1 MLFMLLL
8 LPANMVAQT
17 DYDESVTLT
26 ELDGNPEGYR
36 DETYAN
42 LFDCKKENGNFS
54 KWCCKFNGSAYVIF
68 KASKAGIPVGYTITT
83 GDDNANLGCS
93 GRNPLSWK
101 LYGNNEGKD
110 GAWTLIDKVE
120 NDKVLQDKN
129 YTSYNFKCEGST
141 SYQYFKWEI
150 SAIHSGNTLQVGEF
164 ELKLQTC
171 SHKKANG
178 SSALGEVINTVETTC
193 AEQGYTT
200 HECSLCNSIVKVY
213 LNDKLKPHTLT
224 HHALKAATCTEAGII
239 EYWQC
244 SVCNKLF
251 SNEAATTEIADAT
264 SLEIPAK
271 GHQYN
276 SEGICTV
283 CSHETVKFTE
293 LAGDPV
299 GNSGETYANLFDGKK
314 EDGNFSK
321 WCGKFDSP
329 KGAYVIFEAN
339 KAGIPVG
346 YTITT
351 GDDNANWGCS
361 GRNPLSW
368 KLYGNNEGK
377 DGAWTLIDKVEND
390 KVLQDKNYT
399 SYDFTCEGSTS
410 YKYFKWEISAIHSG
424 STLQVGEFELKLKTC
439 SHKDAGGSSALGEI
453 INTVET
459 TCAEHGYTTHKCSIC
474 NSIVKVYK
482 DDVLKPHTLT
492 HHELKPATCTE
503 TGIREYWQ
511 CSVCNKL
518 FSDADAT
525 TEITDATSLEIPAN
539 GHKFDSEGNCT
550 GCQYKDSRYALFN
563 NLDGITDV
571 VITDN
576 GSYPWQM
583 LDLKAKGMEDLG
595 FTIPVDSK
603 GLMSSNYKVNNS
615 SSETVI
621 RFNVSKPLL
630 LTSQVLVSSQKT
642 WDKFVIYV
650 DNKLDLRIS
659 GEKQTECKVLLSVG
673 EHSLKLSYQK
683 DNGIY
688 ENADRAFL
696 YNLKTSTT
704 IDDYVADYESSNN
717 TLTFKRITSDNLE
730 DLDFHSIVVLRKA
743 QTVSDMCSLL
753 GIDTWRIKNIVFE
766 ENFKTYAPTS
776 LNSFFQYLNELEIIS
791 GLDYLN
797 TANVTNM
804 SDMFYKCNKLSS
816 LDLSNFNTANVT
828 NMYEM
833 FCDCNKL
840 SSLDLSNFNTA
851 KVTNMGNMFENC
863 NKLTSLDLTS
873 FNTAKVESMWKM
885 FYNCSALTTIYASDK
900 FVTDKVTNG
909 RLMFSGCTNLKGY
922 DSSKTDYT
930 YANYS
935 TDGYFSRPA
944 YAEFDESIGTLTF
957 KCDTS
962 IPEGTY
968 MLNVG
973 KSYPKWYAQRENIKK
988 VVFDTSLASTRA
1000 TNCYAWFSGCKN
1012 LTDIEGIENLNT
1024 ENVTNM
1030 NSMFDRCSAL
1040 TSLDL
1045 TNFNTAKV
1053 SDMSYMFMGCTALT
1067 TIFVSDKF
1075 VTDLVTSSDNMFHMC
1090 INLIGAIEYDGSK
1103 SDHTYANYENGYFSP
1118 EGGFHAYAEFDG
1130 TGTLTFRRGVSKPEE
1145 AYDLNEGANAPAW
1158 SDQSTNINKVV
1169 FDASFVNAR
1178 PTSCYKWFDMCTSLT
1193 EIEGIENLN
1202 TEKVT
1207 NMGFMFDG
1215 CTNLAQIEGIENLNT
1230 EEVTNMGFMF
1240 WGCNNLTTLDVSN
1253 FDTQKV
1259 EDMRN
1264 MFAACTNLE
1273 SLNVSNFNT
1282 QKVKYMSQMFHHCN
1296 SLTSLD
1302 VSNFD
1307 TQNVENMSYMFS
1319 WCTGLNSLDLSNFD
1333 TKEVTNMSSMFW
1345 NSSALKTIYVSDKF
1359 VTTNVSSGADMFKDC
1374 TSLKGAI
1381 PEYDKSKTDRTYA
1394 NYKTGYF
1401 SKLVGKNG
1409 DEKIGAAGETLATDN
1424 LILADGKDFVA
1435 YETFA
1440 AKEASYSRKIK
1451 EGTTWGTLCLPFAID
1466 QSQETECKFY
1476 RLTGIDNDNNC
1487 ITLESCEEGKI
1498 PAGTPVLFKMNEGE
1512 TSLSLSAKD
1521 ASIVKEP
1528 VAGTDSDVNLVGSFT
1543 KIGGKD
1549 NQGLDDNDYIIGKD
1563 KFWLVSDLDG
1573 GNGVGIKPMR
1583 AYIHPANE
1591 YQARAA
1597 MLSIGKG
1604 DGTTAIDNLN
1614 AISNDANAEY
1624 YDANGRRTNGLQ
1636 KGLNIVKRGSKTY
1649 KIMVK

>member
-1 MLFMLLL
+1 MSFDIFDDKQTNIKNHIVLIMKHFINQSHWPQVDRINNGGAKLCRFALFPLMLFMLLL

-36 DETYAN
+36 NETYAN
-42 LFDCKKENGNFS
+42 LFDRKKENGNFS

-68 KASKAGIPVGYTITT
+68 KASKAGVPMGYTITT
-83 GDDNANLGCS
+83 GNDNANSGCG

-101 LYGNNEGKD
+101 LYGNNTGKD
-110 GAWTLIDKVE
+110 EAWTLIDKVE
-120 NDKVLQDKN
+120 NDGVLKDEN
-129 YTSYNFKCEGST
+129 CTSYDFTCKCST

-150 SAIHSGNTLQVGEF
+150 LAIHSGSTLQVGEF

-171 SHKKANG
+171 SHKDATDG
-178 SSALGEVINTVETTC
+178 SSALGEAIETVEPTC
-193 AEQGYTT
+193 TEHGYTT
-200 HECSLCNSIVKVY
+200 HECSICHSTVKVY
-213 LNDKLKPHTLT
+213 KNDELKKHTLT

-251 SNEAATTEIADAT
+251 SNEAATTEIADAA

-563 NLDGITDV
+563 SLDGITDV

-642 WDKFVIYV
+642 WDKFYIYV

-873 FNTAKVESMWKM
+873 FNTAKVEYMWKM

-900 FVTDKVTNG
+900 FVTDKVTDNG
-909 RLMFSGCTNLKGY
+909 SKMFYGCKNLKGY
-922 DSSKTDYT
+922 DDSKIDYN
-930 YANYS
+930 YANCS

-1030 NSMFDRCSAL
+1030 NYMFDRCSAL
-1040 TSLDL
+1040 T
-1045 TNFNTAKV
+1045 
-1053 SDMSYMFMGCTALT
+1053 
-1067 TIFVSDKF
+1067 
-1075 VTDLVTSSDNMFHMC
+1075 
-1090 INLIGAIEYDGSK
+1090 
-1103 SDHTYANYENGYFSP
+1103 
-1118 EGGFHAYAEFDG
+1118 
-1130 TGTLTFRRGVSKPEE
+1130 
-1145 AYDLNEGANAPAW
+1145 
-1158 SDQSTNINKVV
+1158 
-1169 FDASFVNAR
+1169 
-1178 PTSCYKWFDMCTSLT
+1178 
-1193 EIEGIENLN
+1193 
-1202 TEKVT
+1202 
-1207 NMGFMFDG
+1207 
-1215 CTNLAQIEGIENLNT
+1215 
-1230 EEVTNMGFMF
+1230 
-1240 WGCNNLTTLDVSN
+1240 
-1253 FDTQKV
+1253 
-1259 EDMRN
+1259 
-1264 MFAACTNLE
+1264 
-1273 SLNVSNFNT
+1273 
-1282 QKVKYMSQMFHHCN
+1282 
-1296 SLTSLD
+1296 
-1302 VSNFD
+1302 
-1307 TQNVENMSYMFS
+1307 
-1319 WCTGLNSLDLSNFD
+1319 SLDLSNFD
-1333 TKEVTNMSSMFW
+1333 TKEVTNMSKMFW
-1345 NSSALKTIYVSDKF
+1345 DSSTLTTIYVSDKF
-1359 VTTNVSSGADMFKDC
+1359 VTTKVSSGSEMFKGC

-1381 PEYDKSKTDRTYA
+1381 DKYEDSKIDHTYA
-1394 NYKTGYF
+1394 NYETGYF
-1401 SKLVGKNG
+1401 TKLVGKNG
-1409 DEKIGAAGETLATDN
+1409 EEKIGAAGETLATDN
-1424 LILADGKDFVA
+1424 LVLADNKDFVA
-1435 YETFA
+1435 YEPFT
-1440 AKEASYSRKIK
+1440 AKAASYNRTINA
-1451 EGTTWGTLCLPFAID
+1451 GTTWATLCLPFEVSLEGQNFRAFKLLSAND
-1466 QSQETECKFY
+1466 AMETVE
-1476 RLTGIDNDNNC
+1476 
-1487 ITLESCEEGKI
+1487 LEELKTIE
-1498 PAGTPVLFKMNEGE
+1498 AGTPVIIKMTNGATELKFTE
-1512 TSLSLSAKD
+1512 ANKNIAKD
-1521 ASIVKEP
+1521 VQTAATADGNYLLQGLYTQKEFSKDADNNCYIVKGDKLMNP
-1528 VAGTDSDVNLVGSFT
+1528 AKLLANTNVTKVAS
-1543 KIGGKD
+1543 
-1549 NQGLDDNDYIIGKD
+1549 
-1563 KFWLVSDLDG
+1563 
-1573 GNGVGIKPMR
+1573 KPFR
-1583 AYIHPANE
+1583 AYMVDNFPS
-1591 YQARAA
+1591 AA
-1597 MLSIGKG
+1597 AGAKMFSIGF
-1604 DGTTAIDNLN
+1604 DDDSTTAIDSLN
-1614 AISNDANAEY
+1614 TIANDKAEY
-1624 YDANGRRTNGLQ
+1624 YDLQGKRLNEPQ
-1636 KGLNIVKRGSKTY
+1636 KGINIVKRNGKTM
-1649 KIMVK
+1649 KVIIK